1 MPFIDFA
8 PFTDSAPFMDPA
20 LFVDPVPLTDPAP
33 FMDPVHFTGRLTEK
47 GGGGERTF
55 SIYFF
60 PDQQSGLHKGKRRY
74 RQEFIDS
81 NRNYNRNIA
90 LSVSLLLDLPIVL

>member
-60 PDQQSGLHKGKRRY
+60 PDQQSGLHKGKQRY

-81 NRNYNRNIA
+81 NRNYNR
-90 LSVSLLLDLPIVL
+90 